1 MTDGESF
8 EVRRVTV
15 ADRDEWRRM
24 RAALWPLEPSDHDD
38 EIEAYLRAPGDAGA
52 AAFVALRAEG
62 GLAGFVEL
70 RLRDFAEGCTSS
82 PVAYVEGWWVDTDS
96 RRRGVGEALM
106 AAAEDWAR
114 GSGIRELASDC
125 DFDNE
130 ISLSAH
136 LALGFS
142 EAERVICL
150 RKDL

>member
-1 MTDGESF
+1 MTEGKAL
-8 EVRRVTV
+8 EVRRATA

-24 RAALWPLEPSDHDD
+24 RTSLWPLEASDHDD
-38 EIEAYLRAPGDAGA
+38 EIEAYLRAPDDAGA
-52 AAFVALRAEG
+52 AAFVALRAEE

-114 GSGIRELASDC
+114 NRGLRELASDC

-130 ISLSAH
+130 ASLSAH
-136 LALGFS
+136 LALGFD

>member
-1 MTDGESF
+1 
-8 EVRRVTV
+8 
-15 ADRDEWRRM
+15 M
-24 RAALWPLEPSDHDD
+24 RTALWPREASGHDD
-38 EIEAYLRAPGDAGA
+38 EIEAVVRAPDDAGA

-82 PVAYVEGWWVDTDS
+82 PVAYVEGWWVDTDF

-114 GSGIRELASDC
+114 RCGLRELASDC
-125 DFDNE
+125 DVQNE
-130 ISLSAH
+130 TSLRAH
-136 LALGFS
+136 LALGFR

>member
-1 MTDGESF
+1 MTNRPSIEI
-8 EVRRVTV
+8 RR
-15 ADRDEWRRM
+15 AGASDQDEWRRM
-24 RAALWPLEPSDHDD
+24 RTALWPLEPSEHDD
-38 EIEAYLRAPGDAGA
+38 EIAAYLRASDDAGV
-52 AAFVALRAEG
+52 AAFVALRTGG

-106 AAAEDWAR
+106 LAAEEWAR
-114 GSGIRELASDC
+114 SRGLRELASDC

-130 ISLSAH
+130 TSLSAH

-150 RKDL
+150 RKEL